1 MIRDELDKIFKDNH
15 ILNDNHILTIN
26 RNDIKKLIYGI
37 RNVIMPGF
45 YQGDDTVESIYEHLS
60 VMISKIYEYMN
71 IDDDFRAKA
80 YEFMKEL
87 PHVTKMLL
95 YDLEAFYNGDPAAK
109 SKEEIIIA
117 YPGFYA
123 IYIYRIAHIL
133 YRLEIPLLP
142 RMLSEM
148 AHADTGVDINPGAV
162 IGHSFF
168 IDHATGVVIGETT
181 NIGNNVKIYQGVT
194 LGALSIKDGN
204 SVRGIKRHPTIEDN
218 VTIYSG
224 ASILGGDVTIGH
236 DSIIGGNAF
245 ITESIPPYSLVKI
258 KKYDIEIKQRHQD

>member
-1 MIRDELDKIFKDNH
+1 MIRDELDKIFKNNPILSDNH
-15 ILNDNHILTIN
+15 ILEVN
-26 RNDIKKLIYGI
+26 RNDIKKLVYGI

-45 YQGDDTVESIYEHLS
+45 YQGDDTIESIYGHLS
-60 VMISKIYEYMN
+60 VMISKIYNYMH
-71 IDDDFRAKA
+71 IEDDYKAKA
-80 YEFMKEL
+80 CAFIREL
-87 PHVTKMLL
+87 PEVTKLL
-95 YDLEAFYNGDPAAK
+95 LSDLEAFYNGDPAAK

-133 YRLEIPLLP
+133 YKLDIPLLP

-148 AHADTGVDINPGAV
+148 AHSDTGVDINPGAE
-162 IGHSFF
+162 IGYSFF

-204 SVRGIKRHPTIEDN
+204 SIRGIKRHPTIEDN

-224 ASILGGDVTIGH
+224 ASILGGNVVIGH

-245 ITESIPPYSLVKI
+245 ITESVPPYSLVRI